1 MYIKNYAFLM
11 RLRYDGA
18 PFGTNLVRK
27 SEPNTIWEREKKA
40 VSTNFT
46 GKQLGGDTRF
56 T

>member
-1 MYIKNYAFLM
+1 MYIKNYAFLI

-18 PFGTNLVRK
+18 PFGTNLVRQ
-27 SEPNTIWEREKKA
+27 SDRIRFWEREKKA
-40 VSTNFT
+40 VNTKFT